1 MKVFYAEARNKDGGT
16 YRRSTLL
23 GFRNGIERYL
33 NNPPFNRGIHLATD
47 ARFQQSNQMLTAKLK
62 NMKQNGEEN
71 IKHKPAISLED
82 LRKLK
87 ESELMS
93 AITPQSLLYNVWFH
107 VNLYFCRRGREGQR
121 NLTKA
126 SFMFLADENGEE
138 FATMAHDEASKNHP
152 GGLSDKPSYE
162 KLGRMYK
169 TDHPND
175 GYTALRLYLE
185 KLHPQCSAFFQFP
198 KRSWKSQS
206 EKVWYENRCLGVNKL
221 GGLMKE
227 LSVAAGLSQVYTNHC
242 VRATAITLWSDAG
255 LSNRHIMTISGHRN
269 ENSLKSYNTR
279 PSSAQLQ
286 ICSNVISHALSA
298 QPTGQLQL
306 HPSNNHIGGY
316 LVSADQSRAQAQNI
330 FARHEERVNFA
341 TMFSG
346 CKIGQINVSFGRDFT
361 SE

>member
-62 NMKQNGEEN
+62 NTKQNGEEN
-71 IKHKPAISLED
+71 IKQKPAISLED
-82 LRKLK
+82 L
-87 ESELMS
+87 
-93 AITPQSLLYNVWFH
+93 
-107 VNLYFCRRGREGQR
+107 
-121 NLTKA
+121 
-126 SFMFLADENGEE
+126 
-138 FATMAHDEASKNHP
+138 
-152 GGLSDKPSYE
+152 
-162 KLGRMYK
+162 
-169 TDHPND
+169 
-175 GYTALRLYLE
+175 
-185 KLHPQCSAFFQFP
+185 
-198 KRSWKSQS
+198 
-206 EKVWYENRCLGVNKL
+206 
-221 GGLMKE
+221 KE
-227 LSVAAGLSQVYTNHC
+227 LSVAAGLCQVYTNHC